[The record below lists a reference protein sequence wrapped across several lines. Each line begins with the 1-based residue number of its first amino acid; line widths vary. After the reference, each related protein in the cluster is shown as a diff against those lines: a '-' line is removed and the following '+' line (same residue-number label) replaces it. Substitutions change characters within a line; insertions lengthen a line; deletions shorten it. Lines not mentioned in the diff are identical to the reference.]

1 MNSTQIIQGIHKY
14 VSMHINTITNGN
26 PMLAFVK
33 PLLVRI
39 ADNYIDKLALPL
51 SLLADKDGNIDIQSL
66 LSDMTHSLLVAEPF
80 TLDTSFIGPIYIGNG
95 TISFNIPYI
104 NKQLVFNASDVD
116 KLKEILTTNN

>member
-39 ADNYIDKLALPL
+39 ADNYIDKLTLPL

-80 TLDTSFIGPIYIGNG
+80 TLDTSFIGPICIGNG